1 MATLLQVTMRHRII
15 YLVGSEREEAIRSH
29 AVGTLFGGQGFG
41 KIVKIC
47 RYYLDTTLQVFV

>member
-1 MATLLQVTMRHRII
+1 MRHRII